1 MVQQLLKD
9 YFDRKEP
16 NNGVNPDEEVA
27 YGTDV
32 QGSILTGEAFE
43 KIIDITFHFLL
54 GCKQLCY
61 VRK

>member
-9 YFDRKEP
+9 YFNRKEP

-32 QGSILTGEAFE
+32 QGSILTGEAF
-43 KIIDITFHFLL
+43 K
-54 GCKQLCY
+54 KS
-61 VRK
+61 